1 MGGGVG
7 VGFRMIQAHYIF
19 FHILLKF
26 FFTFYFIFNWR
37 IIALQYCDG
46 FCHTSTWMNREPI
59 IQSEEYFKV
68 VVQENEMNYD
78 YYILP

>member
-59 IQSEEYFKV
+59 IQSEVSEKEKDTYH
-68 VVQENEMNYD
+68 
-78 YYILP
+78 ILTHIYGI